1 MKAHRLICWATKPT
15 VVQVYRNPIN
25 WEIEGKG
32 DKIARCW
39 ESSFRSFNRKD
50 TFEPYYSIQIGTR
63 RHTHTHNV
71 YVHVCNYIHEIVHL
85 HRFYF
90 ACIIQSIKMFNIFN
104 MEMFKTGVH
113 VEIYLLILALPRQ
126 QWWYHQT
133 ALLSCAT
140 SHINS
145 FRTHYN
151 SEFYLSLNNISITQ

>member
-1 MKAHRLICWATKPT
+1 M
-15 VVQVYRNPIN
+15 
-25 WEIEGKG
+25 
-32 DKIARCW
+32 
-39 ESSFRSFNRKD
+39 
-50 TFEPYYSIQIGTR
+50 

-90 ACIIQSIKMFNIFN
+90 ACIIWSIKMFNIFN

-151 SEFYLSLNNISITQ
+151 SEFYLSLNNISITQLYLFLFWFWEYLLWTVFVGNHSSVTEK